1 MSDRTERDPLESTAI
16 DAKRIVIVAASV
28 LVFLGASIGMLAF
41 AYYTL
46 VPRNGP
52 PAPRDFPQPRL
63 EAHPGAEL
71 RSYLTEQR
79 ERLNGYHWANSDHSL
94 VVIPIDR
101 AMTIIAARGAGAFAP
116 LAPQPQTQRQP

>member
-1 MSDRTERDPLESTAI
+1 MSDRTERDTLESTAV
-16 DAKRIVIVAASV
+16 DAGRIVIVAGSV

-46 VPRNGP
+46 VPRSGP

-71 RSYLTEQR
+71 QQYLAEQR

-94 VVIPIDR
+94 VAIPINR
-101 AMTIIAARGAGAFAP
+101 AMAIIAGRGAGAYAP